1 MNNTLGKKERLKSRK
16 LIGRL
21 FEEGTSIK
29 NFPFRLV
36 YLSTE
41 ITSVFSVKAS
51 FSVPKRNFKKAVDRN
66 RIKRLIREAYRLEK
80 KNVFKGSNFHC
91 AFMITF
97 IGKKEPV
104 FHDVQEKIKEL
115 LKLFI
120 ETQTNKEDA

>member
-21 FEEGTSIK
+21 FEEVTSIK

-104 FHDVQEKIKEL
+104 FPDVQEKIKEL

>member
-80 KNVFKGSNFHC
+80 KMYSKDQIFTV
-91 AFMITF
+91 
-97 IGKKEPV
+97 
-104 FHDVQEKIKEL
+104 L
-115 LKLFI
+115 L
-120 ETQTNKEDA
+120 

>member
-104 FHDVQEKIKEL
+104 SVSYTHL
-115 LKLFI
+115 TLP
-120 ETQTNKEDA
+120 TNREV

>member
-80 KNVFKGSNFHC
+80 KNVFKESDFHC

-104 FHDVQEKIKEL
+104 FSDVQEKIKEL
-115 LKLFI
+115 LKIFI

>member
-29 NFPFRLV
+29 NFPYRLV

-120 ETQTNKEDA
+120 ETQTNKENA

>member
-66 RIKRLIREAYRLEK
+66 RIKRLIREAYRLER

-104 FHDVQEKIKEL
+104 FSEVQEKIQEL

-120 ETQTNKEDA
+120 ETQINKEDA

>member
-80 KNVFKGSNFHC
+80 KKVFENSNLPYV
-91 AFMITF
+91 FMITF
-97 IGKKEPV
+97 IGKKEPIFSEV
-104 FHDVQEKIKEL
+104 QQRVQEL
-115 LKLFI
+115 LRLFI
-120 ETQTNKEDA
+120 EIQIKK